1 MNEDPHSP
9 RPSAPLPP
17 DDPRRPRHPLEG
29 PRPEDAVPAE
39 TQARQG
45 PRVAFATDNPRPTLT
60 MGLIAINL
68 AIFFAGLMVRGL
80 GDTLFFNGALFPN
93 LVLGDFQLHRLV
105 TAMFLHASI
114 AHIVLNMVSL
124 YSLGREVEIVYGT
137 WRYLSIY
144 FLGGITGSVLSAAIG
159 DYGIPSV
166 GASGAV
172 LAVWAAQL
180 WFMYQNRVLFGQ
192 ERTRQ
197 VLTQNLI
204 YLGFFVLIG
213 FLPGAR
219 IDNWGHIGGFLGGLA
234 IAYLMPVRLKL
245 QQITLP
251 DGQPARLL
259 VDTNRWDPQRHL
271 PLLALVGTGI
281 LLLLMLG
288 MLGFRLNLF
297 PTTNVFGVF

>member
-1 MNEDPHSP
+1 
-9 RPSAPLPP
+9 
-17 DDPRRPRHPLEG
+17 
-29 PRPEDAVPAE
+29 
-39 TQARQG
+39 
-45 PRVAFATDNPRPTLT
+45 VAFATDNPRPTLT

-68 AIFFAGLMVRGL
+68 AIFMAGLIVRGL
-80 GDTLFFNGALFPN
+80 SDALFYNGALFPN
-93 LVLGDFQLHRLV
+93 LVLGDFQLHRLI
-105 TAMFLHASI
+105 TAMFLHSSI

-124 YSLGREVEIVYGT
+124 YSLGREVELVYGT
-137 WRYLSIY
+137 WRYLGIY
-144 FLGGITGSVLSAAIG
+144 FLGGIAGSAFSAAIG

-180 WFMYQNRVLFGQ
+180 CFLYQNRVLFGQ
-192 ERTRQ
+192 ERIRQ

-204 YLGFFVLIG
+204 YLGFFILIG

-234 IAYLMPVRLKL
+234 VAWLLPVRLKI

-259 VDTNRWDPQRHL
+259 VDTNRWNQQRHL
-271 PLLALVGTGI
+271 PLLALAAIGV
-281 LLLLMLG
+281 LLLLVLG

-297 PTTNVFGVF
+297 PTTNVFGMF